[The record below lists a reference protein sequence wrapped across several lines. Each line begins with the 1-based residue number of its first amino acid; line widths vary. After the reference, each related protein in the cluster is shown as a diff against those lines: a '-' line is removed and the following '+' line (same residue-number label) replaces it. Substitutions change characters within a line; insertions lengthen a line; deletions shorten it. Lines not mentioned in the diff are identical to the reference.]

1 MVSEGPAVTECKENI
16 TFWLSFCGTVFGW
29 VWTTLGSILWRVA
42 MRSHV
47 TGQKQPRLV
56 ALSNDDDDDDS

>member
-1 MVSEGPAVTECKENI
+1 MQENI

-56 ALSNDDDDDDS
+56 ALSNDDEDDDS